1 MIGEYGLE
9 ILNFG
14 NTWYRSHKD
23 GTVLKSAVDHALINK
38 TASVKNYFKTA
49 INYSD
54 HDMICVDLNVSIQKP
69 KKS

>member
-23 GTVLKSAVDHALINK
+23 GTVLKSAVDHKYLLH
-38 TASVKNYFKTA
+38 SVRMQERG
-49 INYSD
+49 I
-54 HDMICVDLNVSIQKP
+54 
-69 KKS
+69 